1 MTRKAIIRCAL
12 SVVLTAYLIFALGM
26 SHDMVALDRVT
37 GVEINVLDTGSHHGK
52 NFVTVDGISSE
63 IGDLPTDTTLLS
75 KVDIRGIE
83 RRLDEVVNIET
94 AQVTRSQTGR
104 IHIDVMPMIPVAR
117 VFSSDGTSYYINRAG
132 KRLTADARYHVDVP
146 VVTGDIDR
154 NGKIATVDLLPLMHY
169 VASDSLLNSLTTSL
183 KVTSAGDVILIPA
196 IRGHVVNLGD
206 PRDNNT
212 SDKFARLLT
221 MYRKVL
227 PVKGWLYYDTISVK
241 YSGQVVATRA
251 KKRDMPQ
258 IAAKELIDPEEETL
272 DNMLTTAAGSAD
284 NTPAVVK
291 KKQ

>member
-26 SHDMVALDRVT
+26 SHDMAALDRVT

-196 IRGHVVNLGD
+196 IQIGRAHV
-206 PRDNNT
+206 
-212 SDKFARLLT
+212 
-221 MYRKVL
+221 
-227 PVKGWLYYDTISVK
+227 
-241 YSGQVVATRA
+241 
-251 KKRDMPQ
+251 
-258 IAAKELIDPEEETL
+258 
-272 DNMLTTAAGSAD
+272 
-284 NTPAVVK
+284 
-291 KKQ
+291 